1 MFIVQDWFSI
11 VPDIIMMCLVTVW
24 SQICC
29 YLGKKKIVSD
39 IKKNFRK
46 GTMSLLA
53 IADVLVFL
61 QQQLLL

>member
-1 MFIVQDWFSI
+1 
-11 VPDIIMMCLVTVW
+11 MMCLVTVW
-24 SQICC
+24 SQIC

>member
-24 SQICC
+24 SQIC